1 MVQISTAAVIA
12 AAIIAPSIAAPIAQ
26 LSEEFEARAR
36 PPHPG
41 HLQRVNGF
49 APGHGPAAWIKP
61 AVIAG
66 GAALGIGLGAGA
78 AAKGK
83 RELSIEDEVASREFE
98 DKLEVRAGGAGR
110 GRAALNAFGALSGG
124 AGLATAIAPLFQNKQ
139 KREFEETELSIR
151 AGGAG
156 RGRAALHAFGT
167 LTGGAGLATA
177 IAPLF
182 KSNQQKRSFEGLD
195 LEERS
200 PAVNFAAM
208 RKWVKPAVIAGGGA
222 LGIGLGA
229 GAAAKSRREFDEID
243 ARDFED
249 FLDYYSR
256 EFEVDELD

>member
-1 MVQISTAAVIA
+1 MYLYS
-12 AAIIAPSIAAPIAQ
+12 
-26 LSEEFEARAR
+26 
-36 PPHPG
+36 
-41 HLQRVNGF
+41 
-49 APGHGPAAWIKP
+49 
-61 AVIAG
+61 
-66 GAALGIGLGAGA
+66 AGA

-83 RELSIEDEVASREFE
+83 RELSIEDELASREFE
-98 DKLEVRAGGAGR
+98 DELEVRAGGAGR
-110 GRAALNAFGALSGG
+110 GRAALHAFGALSGG
-124 AGLATAIAPLFQNKQ
+124 AGLATAISPLFQKKQ
-139 KREFEETELSIR
+139 KGEFEETELSIR

-156 RGRAALHAFGT
+156 RPALNAFGT

-182 KSNQQKRSFEGLD
+182 KSNQQKRSFEALD

-222 LGIGLGA
+222 LGIGPVA

-243 ARDFED
+243 ARDLED